1 LAGFS
6 IPIPETKIAFRPSIV
21 KLVLQL
27 RYNLDRW
34 DLIKELVQEHG
45 YSIKNANP
53 LTYMSINRLNIKEL
67 NNANSREVIYDILH
81 FNPILTTFQ
90 LAS

>member
-1 LAGFS
+1 MNLRLPFGP
-6 IPIPETKIAFRPSIV
+6 PIVIF
-21 KLVLQL
+21 VLQL
-27 RYNLDRW
+27 EDNMDRW

-67 NNANSREVIYDILH
+67 NNANSREVINDILN
-81 FNPILTTFQ
+81 FNPILSTFQ
-90 LAS
+90 LAP